1 MTQGAAPGASAPWQA
16 AAEPSLAGGSEVW
29 LRLWVLVLT
38 RFLFEP
44 SERLWWVW
52 GLIRNV
58 ILPLLSSCW
67 NFFAL
72 RRGVSFFG
80 GIQHSP
86 VDGSAASSN
95 FGVLTGEDECMSFY
109 STILPTTCNSP
120 PCGNSGI

>member
-16 AAEPSLAGGSEVW
+16 AAEPSLARGSEVW

-67 NFFAL
+67 SFFAL
-72 RRGVSFFG
+72 GRGVSFFG

-86 VDGSAASSN
+86 VNSFHQQVVILEFSQEKISAHP
-95 FGVLTGEDECMSFY
+95 
-109 STILPTTCNSP
+109 STVPS
-120 PCGNSGI
+120 